1 MSLFFILNIIRYNL
15 LKTRVLIMDKYILE
29 KNNEYIQFILDSQ
42 ENILLLTNGNEL
54 KKANSAMLNF
64 FGFNSIDD
72 FRSKHE
78 CICDFFIEEDG
89 YLQRDMNGVL
99 WINAM
104 LNKQI
109 ETPNIA
115 KIMSSDGNIHLFR
128 VNINEKRTDENLY
141 SITLTDITEIEAYK
155 SELQKKIKKIKQKQK
170 ILIQNS
176 KMASMGE
183 MIANIAHQWRQP
195 LNSLSALNTL
205 LMMDYIENNGLT
217 LEEIESF
224 KEESCQY
231 IHKMSSTIDDFRNF
245 FSPTKEKEI
254 FIVSDAIKE
263 SIKFVKDS
271 YYDHGVELIDKTLD
285 GKTQICS
292 YRNELMQVI
301 MILLNNSRDAVV
313 SNKIKEPKVTI
324 ELIHYNSKIEIEIK
338 DNGGGIDDT
347 IMNRIFEPY
356 FTTKFKSDGTGV
368 GLYMSKMII
377 EDSIGGELI
386 LTNYEDGVLAKLVL
400 SLN

>member
-1 MSLFFILNIIRYNL
+1 
-15 LKTRVLIMDKYILE
+15 MDKYILE

-42 ENILLLTNGNEL
+42 ENILLLTDGNEL
-54 KKANSAMLNF
+54 KKANSAML
-64 FGFNSIDD
+64 GFLGFKNIDE
-72 FRSKHE
+72 FRSNHE
-78 CICDFFIEEDG
+78 CICDFFIAEDG
-89 YLQRDMNGVL
+89 YLQKKMNGVL
-99 WINAM
+99 WITAM
-104 LNKQI
+104 LTNK
-109 ETPNIA
+109 ENTPNIA
-115 KIMSSDGNIHLFR
+115 KIMGADGQIHLFR

-141 SITLTDITEIEAYK
+141 SITLTDITEVEAYK
-155 SELQKKIKKIKQKQK
+155 IDLQTKIKSIKQKQK

-195 LNSLSALNTL
+195 LNSLSALNTV
-205 LMMDYIENNGLT
+205 LMMDYRDNSGLS
-217 LEEIESF
+217 LEEMQLFTDES
-224 KEESCQY
+224 SQY
-231 IHKMSSTIDDFRNF
+231 IRKMSSTIDDFRNF
-245 FSPTKEKEI
+245 FSPTKEKEY

-271 YYDHGVELIDKTLD
+271 YRDYKVELIDKTID
-285 GKTQICS
+285 GEAQICS

-313 SNKIKEPKVTI
+313 GNKIEKPAVTV
-324 ELIHYNSKIEIEIK
+324 ELIHHNEKIEIQIK
-338 DNGGGIDDT
+338 DNGGGIADD
-347 IMNRIFEPY
+347 IMDRIFEPY

-386 LTNYEDGVLAKLVL
+386 LKNYEDGVLAKLVL